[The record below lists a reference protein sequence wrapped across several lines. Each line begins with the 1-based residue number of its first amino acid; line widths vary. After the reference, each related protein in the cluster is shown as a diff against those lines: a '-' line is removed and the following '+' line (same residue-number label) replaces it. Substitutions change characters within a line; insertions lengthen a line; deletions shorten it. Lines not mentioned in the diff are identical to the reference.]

1 MKTYSS
7 SVSHYQ
13 TKRRK
18 TRKEKRENRNSRKE
32 EENVIYNP
40 NEKKTDVIT
49 GLTERPVELLIF
61 EKKSITK

>member
-40 NEKKTDVIT
+40 NEKKNGCYYRANRTT
-49 GLTERPVELLIF
+49 R
-61 EKKSITK
+61 

>member
-18 TRKEKRENRNSRKE
+18 TRKEKRETVEKKKKKTLFTIQTR
-32 EENVIYNP
+32 
-40 NEKKTDVIT
+40 KKTDVIT